1 VWENTGEKCSVQSEE
16 LPLHR
21 VLDLSILICSSL
33 DHFQEAYRHDDDE
46 MNSER
51 LRTLAKILKDMGY

>member
-1 VWENTGEKCSVQSEE
+1 MQSEE

>member
-1 VWENTGEKCSVQSEE
+1 MTVGISIDDESMNENIQLFSQA
-16 LPLHR
+16 L
-21 VLDLSILICSSL
+21 
-33 DHFQEAYRHDDDE
+33 QDDDE